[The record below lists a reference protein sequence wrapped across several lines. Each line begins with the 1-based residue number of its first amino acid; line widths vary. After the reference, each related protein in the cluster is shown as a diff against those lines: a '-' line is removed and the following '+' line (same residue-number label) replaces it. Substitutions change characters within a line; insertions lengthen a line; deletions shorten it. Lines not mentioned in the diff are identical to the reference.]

1 MNPREQKLLALILIV
16 LAYAA
21 CDYFYRAASG
31 FENDEGLTAQSQDAA
46 AAAAVSA
53 MTSQVANLP
62 LSDSGRRLL
71 KLANNPLTDDPLAP
85 PSAAMRATAVSN
97 LPHVTLSGV
106 INMGNVSLAL
116 IGGEE
121 FGVGDQIPETGE
133 TVKAITNDAVTL
145 FAPDTGL
152 TRTLK
157 VEDTDPTLS
166 DLTNRPAQPAI

>member
-1 MNPREQKLLALILIV
+1 
-16 LAYAA
+16 
-21 CDYFYRAASG
+21 
-31 FENDEGLTAQSQDAA
+31 
-46 AAAAVSA
+46 
-53 MTSQVANLP
+53 
-62 LSDSGRRLL
+62 
-71 KLANNPLTDDPLAP
+71 
-85 PSAAMRATAVSN
+85 MRATTVSN

-133 TVKAITNDAVTL
+133 TVKAISNDAVTL
-145 FAPDTGL
+145 IAPDTGL

>member
-1 MNPREQKLLALILIV
+1 MNPREQKLLVLILIV

-21 CDYFYRAASG
+21 CDFFYRAASG
-31 FENDEGLTAQSQDAA
+31 FENDEGLTAQSKD

-71 KLANNPLTDDPLAP
+71 ELANTPLTDDPLAP
-85 PSAAMRATAVSN
+85 PSAAMRATAASD
-97 LPHVTLSGV
+97 LPQVTLSGV
-106 INMGNVSLAL
+106 IAMGNVSLAL

-133 TVKAITNDAVTL
+133 TVQAITNDAVTL
-145 FAPDTGL
+145 VTPNTGL

-166 DLTNRPAQPAI
+166 DLTHRPAQPAL

>member
-1 MNPREQKLLALILIV
+1 
-16 LAYAA
+16 
-21 CDYFYRAASG
+21 
-31 FENDEGLTAQSQDAA
+31 
-46 AAAAVSA
+46 
-53 MTSQVANLP
+53 
-62 LSDSGRRLL
+62 
-71 KLANNPLTDDPLAP
+71 
-85 PSAAMRATAVSN
+85 MRATAVSN

-106 INMGNVSLAL
+106 INMGAVSLAL

-152 TRTLK
+152 TRTLE

>member
-1 MNPREQKLLALILIV
+1 MNPREQQLLALILIV

-31 FENDEGLTAQSQDAA
+31 FENDEGLIAQSQD

-116 IGGEE
+116 IGGE
-121 FGVGDQIPETGE
+121 
-133 TVKAITNDAVTL
+133 
-145 FAPDTGL
+145 
-152 TRTLK
+152 
-157 VEDTDPTLS
+157 
-166 DLTNRPAQPAI
+166 

>member
-1 MNPREQKLLALILIV
+1 MNIFDFISLFGGLALFLYGMR
-16 LAYAA
+16 LMG
-21 CDYFYRAASG
+21 DGLQQGSSG
-31 FENDEGLTAQSQDAA
+31 A
-46 AAAAVSA
+46 
-53 MTSQVANLP
+53 
-62 LSDSGRRLL
+62 L
-71 KLANNPLTDDPLAP
+71 KKFMEKVANNPLTDDPLAP
-85 PSAAMRATAVSN
+85 PTAAMRATTVSN

-152 TRTLK
+152 TRTLE

>member
-1 MNPREQKLLALILIV
+1 MNPREQKLLVLILIV

-46 AAAAVSA
+46 AAVSA

-71 KLANNPLTDDPLAP
+71 ELANNPLTDDPLAP
-85 PSAAMRATAVSN
+85 PTAAMRATAVSN
-97 LPHVTLSGV
+97 LPPVTLSGV

-152 TRTLK
+152 TRTIK

-166 DLTNRPAQPAI
+166 DLTKSRGIPHA